1 MLTASPVTG
10 SFRVIFARS
19 DFRSQ
24 SSPEKRLIEITAV
37 SVNARAS
44 RSSSSG
50 TAGSATIPGAQ
61 CSAYCDAV

>member
-24 SSPEKRLIEITAV
+24 SSPEKRLMEIMAV
-37 SVNARAS
+37 SVNSRAS
-44 RSSSSG
+44 CSRTSG
-50 TAGSATIPGAQ
+50 TGGSATMPGTQ
-61 CSAYCDAV
+61 